1 MRSRLARCLAVVAAL
16 APAPLLATY
25 HDIKIVQVFGGTAAD
40 HNAQYVML
48 QMWAAGQNLVGT
60 HSVQVYNGDGSV
72 AATLTFPADVA
83 NGADQATLLIG
94 TANAATLFGVAMDL
108 VISPISTTG
117 QGFKVC
123 WEPTPFPSSC
133 VALGNYT
140 ADTAAGTPFKMDDIQ
155 GLALTRRLDI
165 CGGSTTLDSCD
176 DTGDSAS
183 DFILALP
190 SPKNNAGATGALP
203 ASTCGNNI
211 LEGLEG
217 CDDGN
222 TADGDG
228 CSSKCQVEPPAGTA
242 RALAVDPSAGASSD
256 GNGLLEPGETVVV
269 APSWKNPTAGD
280 LTFAGAATAFSGP
293 VTTYAILHGLADY
306 GTLSAGA
313 TGDCLALGCY
323 QFKLGTPAGAR
334 PTHWDAFFD
343 EVLPGASRKTWA
355 LHVGDSFTDVPRSQ
369 PFYKKIETL
378 LHNAIT
384 AGCTATAYCPGDP
397 VNRGQMAIFIAKGI
411 AGSGPNVPSSGMV
424 GASSYDCTTG
434 GTSLFTDVTPTDIFC
449 KHVHYIAAQN
459 VTLGC
464 AAGQYCPGDTVTR
477 LQMASFI
484 AKAIVAPG
492 GGGAV
497 PVTYGPDPVTGLSYS
512 CNQASPDTHFTDV
525 PATDVFCRHV
535 HFLWAKGIIA
545 GCGATLYCPNDAVTR
560 DAMAKFLSNA
570 FELQLYGP

>member
-25 HDIKIVQVFGGTAAD
+25 HDIKVVQVFGGSEANP
-40 HNAQYVML
+40 NAQYVML
-48 QMWAAGQNLVGT
+48 QMFSAGQNLVGGK
-60 HSVQVYNGDGSV
+60 SARVYNGDGSV
-72 AATLTFPADVA
+72 AATFTFPSNVA

-94 TANAATLFGVAMDL
+94 TSQAAALFGVPMDL
-108 VISPISTTG
+108 VISPVTTTG

-133 VALGNYT
+133 LAVGLYT
-140 ADTAAGTPFKMDDIQ
+140 ADAAAGAPSKMGDLA

-165 CGGSTTLDSCD
+165 CGGAATLDACD
-176 DTGDSAS
+176 DTTDSAG
-183 DFILALP
+183 DFIATLP
-190 SPKNNAGATGALP
+190 SPKNNAGTTGTLP
-203 ASTCGNNI
+203 SSTCGNNV

-228 CSSKCQVEPPAGTA
+228 CSSKCQVEPPTGAA
-242 RALAVDPSAGASSD
+242 RALAVDPSAGASSN

-269 APSWKNPTAGD
+269 APSWKNPTGAD
-280 LTFAGAATAFSGP
+280 LTFAGAATAFTGP
-293 VTTYAILHGLADY
+293 AATYAILHGLADY
-306 GTLSAGA
+306 GTLSPGS
-313 TGDCLALGCY
+313 TGDCLALGCF
-323 QFKLGTPAGAR
+323 QLKLGTPGTR
-334 PTHWDAFFD
+334 PTHWDASFD
-343 EVLPGASRKTWA
+343 EVLPGTSRKTWM

-397 VNRGQMAIFIAKGI
+397 VSRGQMAIFIAKGI
-411 AGSGPNVPSSGMV
+411 AGGGANVPSSGTV
-424 GASSYDCTTG
+424 GASPYNCTPG

-449 KHVHYIAAQN
+449 KHVHYIADQN

-497 PVTYGPDPVTGLSYS
+497 PTTYGPDPVTGLSYS

-535 HFLWAKGIIA
+535 HFLWAKGVIA